1 MPPPLGRD
9 GTPLTLKPSSP
20 GAMRTP
26 RALSEVVTVSIRSV
40 SFTRSSAAPRTTVS
54 PRASA
59 AARATSGSS
68 SIRRG
73 TSPASIC
80 VAVSGAER
88 TSRSATGS
96 PLSVRRLK
104 TAMFAPMR
112 SSTSRNPARSGLTLT
127 PWTNSS
133 DPLSSVAARMN
144 GAADEMSPAIRT
156 STGGR
161 LSTGET
167 EISAPRRRTDQLEP
181 TLLAGEDARRE
192 AQDRPRV
199 SEVERLLR
207 RTQAAQADSADANRL
222 GAVVVDLD
230 PELPDDRERRL
241 RVRRSPEAVDPALPV
256 RDRAEQHG
264 ALRYPFH
271 PRHGDGALDRRR
283 GLDC

>member
-1 MPPPLGRD
+1 MTVGCLDPSAHLPQRLGDPL
-9 GTPLTLKPSSP
+9 L
-20 GAMRTP
+20 
-26 RALSEVVTVSIRSV
+26 
-40 SFTRSSAAPRTTVS
+40 
-54 PRASA
+54 
-59 AARATSGSS
+59 
-68 SIRRG
+68 
-73 TSPASIC
+73 
-80 VAVSGAER
+80 
-88 TSRSATGS
+88 RSA
-96 PLSVRRLK
+96 RERL
-104 TAMFAPMR
+104 
-112 SSTSRNPARSGLTLT
+112 
-127 PWTNSS
+127 
-133 DPLSSVAARMN
+133 VA
-144 GAADEMSPAIRT
+144 
-156 STGGR
+156 
-161 LSTGET
+161 
-167 EISAPRRRTDQLEP
+167 DQLEP

-264 ALRYPFH
+264 ALRDPFH